1 MDKLLV
7 VGCGSIGER
16 HIRCLGSCADVQVTP
31 CDPRAERLEQMQN
44 LYGTQPGLSDYAE
57 ADLDEFDAVL
67 ICTPSDQHIPQ
78 SQRAVE
84 HNCHVFVEK
93 PMSVN
98 MEGVDELID
107 SAAERDLVL
116 QVGYTLR
123 HHPLLQ
129 RANESVERG
138 AIGTVYM
145 ADIHCGAYIGDARPE
160 YARLYS
166 ARRATGGGVLY
177 NASHEL
183 DLINWLLGPVAE
195 VACLTE
201 HFMLDVDADVDDG
214 AVLAMRTESG
224 ALVNM
229 FCNDIQRNYK
239 RGGQI
244 IGADGTVEYSY
255 DESRVSLYDA
265 GTRKWTHEQRQYER
279 DDFYI
284 NQMRNFCAAIRRQ
297 EQPAVTG
304 KDGKLALATALA
316 GYKSAAEKRFVS
328 IKEVLS

>member
-1 MDKLLV
+1 VDKLLV

-16 HIRCLGSCADVQVTP
+16 HIRCLGSCEEVQVTP
-31 CDPRAERLEQMQN
+31 CDPRAERLQQMQD
-44 LYGTQPGLSDYAE
+44 LYGTQPGPSDYAE

-107 SAAERDLVL
+107 SAAQRDLVL

-129 RANESVERG
+129 RANELIERG

-145 ADIHCGAYIGDARPE
+145 ADIHCGAYIADARPE
-160 YARLYS
+160 YAGLYW
-166 ARRATGGGVLY
+166 AHRATGGGVLY

-183 DLINWLLGPVAE
+183 DLIQWFLGPVAE
-195 VACLTE
+195 VSCMAE
-201 HFMLDVDADVDDG
+201 HFKLDVDADVDDG

-244 IGADGTVEYSY
+244 IGAEGTVEYSY

-297 EQPAVTG
+297 QQPAVTG
-304 KDGKLALATALA
+304 EDGRLALATALA

-328 IKEVLS
+328 IKEIL

>member
-1 MDKLLV
+1 VDKLLV

-16 HIRCLGSCADVQVTP
+16 HIRCLGSCEGVQVTP
-31 CDPRAERLEQMQN
+31 CDPRTERLQQMQE
-44 LYGTQPGLSDYAE
+44 LYETQPGLSDYAQ
-57 ADLDEFDAVL
+57 ANLDDFDAVL

-78 SQRAVE
+78 SRRAVE

-93 PMSVN
+93 PISVN
-98 MEGVDELID
+98 MEGVDELIN
-107 SAAERDLVL
+107 AATERDLVL
-116 QVGYTLR
+116 QMGYTLR

-129 RANESVERG
+129 RAKALIEQG
-138 AIGTVYM
+138 AIGDVYM

-160 YARLYS
+160 YAKLYW
-166 ARRATGGGVLY
+166 AHRATGGGVLY
-177 NASHEL
+177 DASHEL

-195 VACLTE
+195 VACLAE
-201 HFMLDVDADVDDG
+201 HFMLDVDAEVDDG

-224 ALVNM
+224 VLVNM

-244 IGADGTVEYSY
+244 VGAAGTVEYSY

-265 GTRKWTHEQRQYER
+265 DTRQWTHQQRQYER

-297 EQPAVTG
+297 EQSAVTG
-304 KDGKLALATALA
+304 RDGKLALATALA
-316 GYKSAAEKRFVS
+316 GYRSAAERRFVS
-328 IKEVLS
+328 IQEVLA